1 MLGNK
6 KNIGAVPAL
15 YPAPLVLCGTYDS
28 EGRANIA
35 ALAWAGICC
44 SVPPALQIS
53 VRKNRHT
60 YGAILDRK
68 AFTVNIPSENRVE
81 QADFCGMVSGSK
93 VDKFTAAKLTPKR
106 GEFVDAPIV
115 AEFPISIECR
125 LLHVLE
131 IGSHD
136 LFVGE
141 VVATW
146 VNPECLNSDGSVDP
160 VKVSPFIYALGDG
173 SYYTMG
179 YSIGR
184 AFDVGS
190 IFMEKK

>member
-1 MLGNK
+1 MNSK
-6 KNIGAVPAL
+6 KNIGAVTAI

-28 EGRANIA
+28 QGKPNLA
-35 ALAWAGICC
+35 AIAWAGICC
-44 SVPPALQIS
+44 STPPALQLSI
-53 VRKNRHT
+53 RKNRHT
-60 YGAILDRK
+60 YGAIIEKK
-68 AFTVNIPSENRVE
+68 AFTVNIPPANRAE

-93 VDKFTAAKLTPKR
+93 VDKFSAAKLTPNR
-106 GEFVDAPIV
+106 GQFVEAPLV
-115 AEFPISIECR
+115 AEFPICMECR

-136 LFVGE
+136 MFVGE

-146 VNPECLNSDGSVDP
+146 VSHDCLLADGSVDP
-160 VKVSPFIYALGDG
+160 VKVSPFMYAHGDS

-184 AFDVGS
+184 AFNIGS
-190 IFMEKK
+190 IFAEKK